1 MQIKEELFLSDNN
14 FTLDIIATLNKQLS
28 KAKLKN
34 DLKAIDNSLSVKVI
48 AKLATMLSKKQLR
61 DSLKQLN
68 NLYVQVGAKFKT
80 DKSTK
85 NKLLNEIEQLQKNL
99 TELQLRVNVEKG
111 ISQNAISSVI
121 TTAKMAQQYADKTS
135 ITLDV
140 EVRKE
145 KAINDIL
152 YIGQKYSKLF
162 SNISASQKYE
172 NLLNSA
178 YSISDKSQLQEV
190 RAQISAFTS
199 DLKAHGLAVQSVGD
213 KWRKLTERA
222 KDLFSAASI
231 VRMVFSQTKQAV
243 STTIDLD
250 KVYTD
255 LVKVN
260 DELNRNDYANYLS
273 KCNQK
278 AQELATTQKSL
289 IEGAAEFSK
298 SGYDLDTS
306 NKLTEKSTVL
316 SNVGEMSAADSA
328 KAIISGVQAYDEI
341 GGYTDTIDK
350 ATALIDR
357 YNELGN
363 TASITTAELAQGV
376 QSVGSVFADANTSV
390 DQFLSLLSAGNRQ
403 YQNADSLA
411 LALRTSALRIRGASV
426 ELEQAGEDIEGVMS
440 VLDNQKAIK
449 ALTGVDI
456 LEKDQKTIRSIYDIF
471 LDISKV
477 YKDMSDV
484 DQSALLDILAGKHR
498 ASAISATLNNM
509 TEAEE
514 ILQNSLHAAG
524 SAQREYDSY
533 LESTEAHIQ
542 QFQSKLVETYTTFM
556 NGDMISHAADLGTAV
571 LDLVNKTDLLKHSLI
586 AITAIKVGQGI
597 SAIGGVIAST
607 TQQLNILG
615 SALQKVKE
623 LPLDDVLRENA
634 LKQIGEETKNL
645 TEKNLKL
652 LLSQKQLGES
662 DRKIILGKHNLTK
675 EQAAEKLEKMGLT
688 NATNANTAANT
699 ANAASTNTLKGA
711 FTGLTA
717 SIKATWVA
725 MSALE
730 KASVIL
736 AAVSTVI
743 SVGKMIFSGFNQAV
757 EETRQK
763 AQELGNTFSSTEKD
777 IDSYKAKISE
787 LYATINDSDS
797 SIEDVTTARKNLM
810 EVQDELIEKFGDEK
824 ETIDLITQA
833 IYGQTKALDELTNK
847 QWQEVKNDFNN
858 GDFWNDAGNFF
869 NGYDDNIDRMLSEYG
884 NYNVTIDLS
893 KYGGKLFTE
902 GYDDFKQ
909 TAIDDFGA
917 EVSAVGSEYL
927 ELSGTAS
934 EVHQKLLDIQSLI
947 NDTSEF
953 KPKDNFN
960 TYLGELANSAKEV
973 STQYEQ
979 MYDQYILYEKVFNDN
994 DYTQSFKDINE
1005 KYKEYEEA
1013 FASGDSEKID
1023 KAIENYSVM
1032 VASAMNAALQNG
1044 DTEVAEYFENM
1055 YPTLQSIV
1063 EQWEF
1068 KTKVIPTF
1076 DTSGLKGKK
1085 ETDILAML
1093 ETDGIQEGEE
1103 IFNSIVASA
1112 KEYGLITDDNA
1123 KGIQK
1128 VLDLLVEWGILQGEI
1143 SDAAGDTN
1151 TEILS
1156 TTEILSQIQSLSKGL
1171 DQLDKIYADIY
1182 NKGDFDWSSIL
1193 NNDGFKEAFGELGQV
1208 YDDFIETISNSPND
1222 ISACQSAFNNLA
1234 TSYIY
1239 NSGVLDNLTEETKA
1253 STVAMLEQMGVAN
1266 ATGMVEARL
1275 AAQKEITAKCSKELS
1290 ELTLAEI
1297 AAIIKEGIVSEE
1309 TAGYLQSMA
1318 IEKIAVNGVTINSE
1332 ADVNNILAIAK
1343 AAGMGAI
1350 ELAKLKNALNEIN
1363 SSGSS
1368 KMPLGASDLLT
1379 GNSNKESNNPLEEK
1393 LKKKKEQEKNNPL
1406 LVDNSDN
1413 KNAEDKVSDIFKK
1426 LRDEMASLNEYDYFG
1441 NFTGGS
1447 TTQKAIDD
1455 AAKSAKDAAKS
1466 TKDAADTVKEA
1477 VAETFD
1483 FIENGIDLFEK
1494 NLSKLEDKAN
1504 NTGKSF
1510 KSRAQAYE
1518 EALKGVSF
1526 GMELLSDDYNKYM
1539 AKANSI
1545 GLDESIAQKIR
1556 GGDSNIWDYTDDNLK
1571 QQIKDYET
1579 WYKKAQGCLDKIEEL
1594 KQKQVELS
1602 QQSIELII
1610 TQYEKYSTKV
1620 ENANNR
1626 MEKWISL
1633 KEAWGFS
1640 GNTDNYNSMNKNIQ
1654 KQIGY
1659 VLQQD
1664 ELLKKLQKTVTKGS
1678 EAWYEYNERIDAN
1691 KSTLYELKQQMVENA
1706 KAAAELAKATADKK
1720 ADKYSQKNELH
1731 DAKID
1736 TAISAKKKN
1745 SFIDKKISNINNTQ
1759 SAYNDAVATD
1769 TTNLKK
1775 AKKTLNNFK
1784 STKENKSILSEIKKK
1799 IKAGKRITQSLLKKA
1814 SKLDD
1819 NGKLYKA
1826 CLEYNAYFDAKEAD
1840 KQIAELYKETSKQE
1854 KATLAQ
1860 EKFDNIASEY
1870 DYGISGNEQKKTSI
1884 NNKISLAETQGKRV
1898 STAYYDGLISAESG
1912 EQQKLIQKRNALQKS
1927 LNEAVINGYVKEG
1940 SEEWYAMVD
1949 AINEVTN
1956 SIDESTKSLV
1966 QFHNEQRQIK
1976 WDAFD
1981 DALETVGRIN
1991 SEADYYIDLM
2001 SNKDMVDKDS
2011 GKFTE
2016 YGTATLGLH
2025 QTNYE
2030 NYLAQANAYQNEYNS
2045 LMDKIAKGEE
2055 SIADENV
2062 IKRLR
2067 ELQDGHRNAKLSA
2080 ENELQAIQDLVKQG
2094 YESQLDILSKLID
2107 KYKKLK
2113 DSELDAYKYQ
2123 KEIAE
2128 KTKNIAA
2135 LQKQLSAYGNNDTEE
2150 ARAQIQKLKVELQ
2163 DAQNDLKDTEYEKF
2177 ISDTETMLDD
2187 LFNDYEAFIDDKIN
2201 STDTLLTDIKALL
2214 GGENGS
2220 IISILKALD
2229 PNLTQTLENTV
2240 NGNTNAQDYTNN
2252 EVANEQANVN
2262 QPVDNSGYDAAAAAA
2277 AAEAEAKRQAEE
2289 AAAAQREKERQENE
2303 QKRARLEQ
2311 SMQMI
2316 LADISKLEEELES
2329 IDKEEEEYKKAKKD
2343 KKNKGKFFAVRD
2355 WASLRKTINKK
2366 LNKRMA
2372 DLNKIDAELASIP
2385 QYEKGS
2391 SHISKKQ
2398 LAWTQ
2403 ENGKEMIYRA
2413 SDGAMLTPLNA
2424 GDKVFTNEMSQ
2435 RLWEMAQMNP
2445 HLFNVPNVASNSIQ
2459 TTLPAF
2465 ERNVSTGDVNI
2476 SFGDITL
2483 PDVTNSAEFVD
2494 SVENVMRGAV
2504 CKNGKTLKCL
2514 TEAVSSQQLGK
2525 GIGKARMYRN

>member
-1 MQIKEELFLSDNN
+1 MSNNVETKEFEITLSALLDQQKSKKQINSNIKALEQVVNSLKLVATFSKAAIKKELNAYIAQLSNQLSTLKLKAKIDNKNLKSEINQALNNMSFKDIDVLNIDENKIKLKAKKVIADTKSYAEKNPISLNIELKKEKLDNQLTTYLNKNTKIRESDMLLKEADKVRDKIAAINDKNSLRNATDSFQLFKSEVQSTGYQTKSTTDKVKSMISSITKIGSMFGVASLAVDSFTKSLKTLKSNDTILTEVNKTSEMTKKQLQELGDESFKVASKYGQLSSSYLLGVQDMARAGYENANN
-14 FTLDIIATLNKQLS
+14 MAELSTKVQGAGDMTAELANQYIIATDKAYKMNGSVETLTTTLDGANNITNNNALTMSDLAEGMSIVGSQAASSSMKVNETTAALSTMIAVTQQSGSKMANAFKGILMNLQQVTGEVEDGGDAIDSESLTKYEKACNELGVSLSTVKDGIVSLKEPMQILKELSEEYTKLDESDARRANLLSAVGGKYRANALNAILENYDLYEKMLQDYADGLGSMDIEAAKTADSWEGRLNSLENSFTSLVNSITNKDAIKNGISFFDRLIQGAEALTNTIVGIPVLITAINTSMVALNKDYGITQVVNKDSGKLDIQGKLFNIDFTAI
-28 KAKLKN
+28 KAQKKHFKEASEVISVWNDKLNAGKIDLESFN
-34 DLKAIDNSLSVKVI
+34 SDVVNNNAQLKAYLATCSKEAPASLSGYKAYLNSVGVSTD
-48 AKLATMLSKKQLR
+48 ALR
-61 DSLKQLN
+61 LK
-68 NLYVQVGAKFKT
+68 T
-80 DKSTK
+80 
-85 NKLLNEIEQLQKNL
+85 I
-99 TELQLRVNVEKG
+99 
-111 ISQNAISSVI
+111 
-121 TTAKMAQQYADKTS
+121 
-135 ITLDV
+135 
-140 EVRKE
+140 
-145 KAINDIL
+145 
-152 YIGQKYSKLF
+152 
-162 SNISASQKYE
+162 
-172 NLLNSA
+172 LLNSA
-178 YSISDKSQLQEV
+178 L
-190 RAQISAFTS
+190 T
-199 DLKAHGLAVQSVGD
+199 LGLTLAVQ
-213 KWRKLTERA
+213 
-222 KDLFSAASI
+222 
-231 VRMVFSQTKQAV
+231 AV
-243 STTIDLD
+243 
-250 KVYTD
+250 V
-255 LVKVN
+255 
-260 DELNRNDYANYLS
+260 
-273 KCNQK
+273 
-278 AQELATTQKSL
+278 
-289 IEGAAEFSK
+289 
-298 SGYDLDTS
+298 
-306 NKLTEKSTVL
+306 
-316 SNVGEMSAADSA
+316 
-328 KAIISGVQAYDEI
+328 
-341 GGYTDTIDK
+341 
-350 ATALIDR
+350 TA
-357 YNELGN
+357 
-363 TASITTAELAQGV
+363 
-376 QSVGSVFADANTSV
+376 
-390 DQFLSLLSAGNRQ
+390 
-403 YQNADSLA
+403 
-411 LALRTSALRIRGASV
+411 
-426 ELEQAGEDIEGVMS
+426 
-440 VLDNQKAIK
+440 
-449 ALTGVDI
+449 
-456 LEKDQKTIRSIYDIF
+456 
-471 LDISKV
+471 ISK
-477 YKDMSDV
+477 
-484 DQSALLDILAGKHR
+484 
-498 ASAISATLNNM
+498 
-509 TEAEE
+509 
-514 ILQNSLHAAG
+514 
-524 SAQREYDSY
+524 
-533 LESTEAHIQ
+533 
-542 QFQSKLVETYTTFM
+542 
-556 NGDMISHAADLGTAV
+556 
-571 LDLVNKTDLLKHSLI
+571 
-586 AITAIKVGQGI
+586 
-597 SAIGGVIAST
+597 
-607 TQQLNILG
+607 
-615 SALQKVKE
+615 
-623 LPLDDVLRENA
+623 
-634 LKQIGEETKNL
+634 
-645 TEKNLKL
+645 
-652 LLSQKQLGES
+652 LSQVS
-662 DRKIILGKHNLTK
+662 DN
-675 EQAAEKLEKMGLT
+675 
-688 NATNANTAANT
+688 
-699 ANAASTNTLKGA
+699 
-711 FTGLTA
+711 
-717 SIKATWVA
+717 VA
-725 MSALE
+725 
-730 KASVIL
+730 
-736 AAVSTVI
+736 
-743 SVGKMIFSGFNQAV
+743 
-757 EETRQK
+757 QK

-777 IDSYKAKISE
+777 IDSYKEKISE

-909 TAIDDFGA
+909 TLIDNFGA
-917 EVSAVGSEYL
+917 GISMAGNEYL

-979 MYDQYILYEKVFNDN
+979 MYNQYILYEKVFNDN

-1023 KAIENYSVM
+1023 KAIENYSVV
-1032 VASAMNAALQNG
+1032 VASAMNSALQNG
-1044 DTEVAEYFENM
+1044 DTEVVEYFENM
-1055 YPTLQSIV
+1055 YPVLQSIV

-1076 DTSGLKGKK
+1076 DTSGLEGKT
-1085 ETDILAML
+1085 EADVLGML
-1093 ETDGIQEGEE
+1093 ETDGIQDGEE

-1123 KGIQK
+1123 QGIQK

-1143 SDAAGDTN
+1143 SDAAEDITPG
-1151 TEILS
+1151 ISS
-1156 TTEILSQIQSLSKGL
+1156 TTDILSQVELLSKGL
-1171 DQLDKIYADIY
+1171 DQLDKIYADVY
-1182 NKGDFDWSSIL
+1182 DKGDFDWSSIL
-1193 NNDGFKEAFGELGQV
+1193 NSDEFKQTFSELGQV

-1720 ADKYSQKNELH
+1720 ADKYSQKNELY

-1840 KQIAELYKETSKQE
+1840 KQTAELYKETSKQE

-1912 EQQKLIQKRNALQKS
+1912 EQQKLIQKRDALQKS

-2403 ENGKEMIYRA
+2403 ENGNEMIYRA
-2413 SDGAMLTPLNA
+2413 SDGAMLTPLNV

-2435 RLWEMAQMNP
+2435 RLWEMAQTSSIP
-2445 HLFNVPNVASNSIQ
+2445 FNIDTKNIP
-2459 TTLPAF
+2459 TTLPIL
-2465 ERNVSTGDVNI
+2465 ERNIGAVGDVNI
-2476 SFGDITL
+2476 SFGDLTL
-2483 PDVTNSAEFVD
+2483 PNVTNSAEFVD
-2494 SVENVMRGAV
+2494 SVESVMRNAV
-2504 CKNGKTLKCL
+2504 CKNGKTLQCM
-2514 TEAVSSQQLGK
+2514 TEGISAKIMGKSLGN
-2525 GIGKARMYRN
+2525 ARLYRN

>member
-14 FTLDIIATLNKQLS
+14 FILDILATLNKQLS
-28 KAKLKN
+28 KAQLKN

-111 ISQNAISSVI
+111 ASQNAIRSVI

-190 RAQISAFTS
+190 RAQISAFNS
-199 DLKAHGLAVQSVGD
+199 ELKASGLAAESTGD
-213 KWRKLTERA
+213 KYRKLIERA
-222 KDLFSAASI
+222 KDLFSAATL
-231 VRMVFSQTKQAV
+231 VRVVFTQVKQAI
-243 STTIDLD
+243 STTIKLD

-260 DELNRNDYANYLS
+260 DELTRNDYAEYLS
-273 KCNQK
+273 KINKQAK
-278 AQELATTQKSL
+278 ELATTQQAL
-289 IEGAAEFSK
+289 IEGAEEFSK
-298 SGYDLDTS
+298 SGYDLSTS
-306 NKLTEKSTVL
+306 DALTEKSTIL
-316 SNVGEMSAADSA
+316 SNVGEMSASDSA
-328 KAIISGVQAYDEI
+328 KAIISGVQAYDTI
-341 GGYTDTIDK
+341 DGYTDVTNK
-350 ATALIDR
+350 AQALIDK

-363 TASITTAELAQGV
+363 TASITTAELAKGV

-403 YQNADSLA
+403 YQDADSLS
-411 LALRTSALRIRGASV
+411 LALRTSALRIRGASIKLQ
-426 ELEQAGEDIEGVMS
+426 EAGEDIEGVMS

-524 SAQREYDSY
+524 SAQREYDTY

-586 AITAIKVGQGI
+586 AITAVKVGQGV

-652 LLSQKQLGES
+652 LLSQKQLEES

-736 AAVSTVI
+736 ATVSTII

-787 LYATINDSDS
+787 LYTTINDSDS

-810 EVQDELIEKFGDEK
+810 EVQDQLIEKFGDEK

-858 GDFWNDAGNFF
+858 SDFWNDAGNFF

-909 TAIDDFGA
+909 TLINNFGA
-917 EVSAVGSEYL
+917 GISMAGNEYL
-927 ELSGTAS
+927 ELFGTAS

-947 NDTSEF
+947 NDSSEF
-953 KPKDNFN
+953 KPKDSFN
-960 TYLGELANSAKEV
+960 TYLGKLANSAKEV

-979 MYDQYILYEKVFNDN
+979 MYDQYILYEKVFEDN

-1013 FASGDSEKID
+1013 FASGDSEKIN
-1023 KAIENYSVM
+1023 KAIENYSVV
-1032 VASAMNAALQNG
+1032 VASAMNSALQNG
-1044 DTEVAEYFENM
+1044 DTEVVEYFENM
-1055 YPTLQSIV
+1055 YPVLQSIV
-1063 EQWEF
+1063 KQWEF

-1076 DTSGLKGKK
+1076 DISGLEGKT
-1085 ETDILAML
+1085 ETNVLEML
-1093 ETDGIQEGEE
+1093 ETDGIQDGEE

-1123 KGIQK
+1123 QEIQK

-1143 SDAAGDTN
+1143 SNDAEN
-1151 TEILS
+1151 TTPDILS
-1156 TTEILSQIQSLSKGL
+1156 TTDILAQVENLSTGL

-1182 NKGDFDWSSIL
+1182 DKGDFDWSSIL
-1193 NNDGFKEAFGELGQV
+1193 NNEEFEQTFGELGDA
-1208 YDDFIETISNSPND
+1208 YEDFINTISNSPTD
-1222 ISACQSAFNNLA
+1222 VSACQSAFNNLA

-1239 NSGVLDNLTEETKA
+1239 NSDAMKNLTEETKA
-1253 STVAMLEQMGVAN
+1253 STVAMLQQWGVTN
-1266 ATGMVEARL
+1266 ALEMADARL
-1275 AAQKEITAKCSKELS
+1275 AAKKEVSAKYSKELT

-1297 AAIIKEGIVSEE
+1297 AAIIEEGVVSEE
-1309 TAGYLQSMA
+1309 TAGYLESMA
-1318 IEKIAVNGVTINSE
+1318 IEEMAVNGVKIDTES
-1332 ADVNNILAIAK
+1332 DVNNILAIAK
-1343 AAGMGAI
+1343 AAGMSAI
-1350 ELAKLKNALNEIN
+1350 QLAELRKALNEIN
-1363 SSGSS
+1363 SSSPG
-1368 KMPLGASDLLT
+1368 KMPLGSSDLLT
-1379 GNSNKESNNPLEEK
+1379 GTSNKKSDSPLEET
-1393 LKKKKEQEKNNPL
+1393 LKKKKKQEQNNLL
-1406 LVDNSDN
+1406 LVDNNDD
-1413 KNAEDKVSDIFKK
+1413 KNAEDKVSDMFKK
-1426 LRDEMASLNEYDYFG
+1426 LRDEMATLNEYDYFG
-1441 NFTGGS
+1441 NFGGGS
-1447 TTQKAIDD
+1447 ETRKAIDD
-1455 AAKSAKDAAKS
+1455 AAKA
-1466 TKDAADTVKEA
+1466 TKDAAETVKEA

-1483 FIENGIDLFEK
+1483 FIENGIELFEK

-1539 AKANSI
+1539 EKANSV

-1556 GGDSNIWDYTDDNLK
+1556 GGDSNIWDYADDNLK

-1579 WYKKAQGCLDKIEEL
+1579 WYDKAQNCLDKIEEL
-1594 KQKQVELS
+1594 KEKQVELS

-1620 ENANNR
+1620 ENANSR

-1659 VLQQD
+1659 VIQQD

-1691 KSTLYELKQQMVENA
+1691 KETLYQLKEQMVENA

-1720 ADKYSQKNELH
+1720 VDKYSQKDELY

-1736 TAISAKKKN
+1736 NAVSAKSKN
-1745 SFIDKKISNINNTQ
+1745 NLINKKISNIDNTQ
-1759 SAYNDAVATD
+1759 KAYDDAVTTD

-1775 AKKTLNNFK
+1775 AKKTLNKFK
-1784 STKENKSILSEIKKK
+1784 ATKENKSILNEIKKK
-1799 IKAGKRITQSLLKKA
+1799 IKAGKRIPQSLLKKA
-1814 SKLDD
+1814 SNLND

-1826 CLEYNAYFDAKEAD
+1826 CVDYNAYFDAKETD
-1840 KQIAELYKETSKQE
+1840 KQIADLYKETSKQE
-1854 KATLAQ
+1854 KATFAQ

-1884 NNKISLAETQGKRV
+1884 NNKISLAETQGRRV
-1898 STAYYDGLISAESG
+1898 GTAYYDGLISAEG
-1912 EQQKLIQKRNALQKS
+1912 AEQQKLIQKRDALQKS
-1927 LNEAVINGYVKEG
+1927 LNEAVINGYIEKG
-1940 SEEWYAMVD
+1940 SEEWYSMVD

-1956 SIDESTKSLV
+1956 GIDESTKSLIE
-1966 QFHNEQRQIK
+1966 FHNEQRQIK

-2030 NYLAQANAYQNEYNS
+2030 NYLAQADAYQNEYNS
-2045 LMDKIAKGEE
+2045 LMDKIARGEE

-2062 IKRLR
+2062 INRLR
-2067 ELQDGHRNAKLSA
+2067 ELQDAHREAKLSA
-2080 ENELQAIQDLVKQG
+2080 EDELQSIQDLVKQG
-2094 YESQLDILSKLID
+2094 YEAQLDILSELID

-2113 DSELDAYKYQ
+2113 DSELEAYKYQ

-2128 KTKNIAA
+2128 KTKTIAA
-2135 LQKQLSAYGNNDTEE
+2135 LQKQLSIYGTNDTEE

-2163 DAQNDLKDTEYEKF
+2163 NAQDDLKDTEYEKF
-2177 ISDTETMLDD
+2177 ISDTESMLDD
-2187 LFNDYEAFIDDKIN
+2187 LFNDYEAFIDEKIN
-2201 STDTLLTDIKALL
+2201 NTDTLLTDIKELL
-2214 GGENGS
+2214 GDDGS
-2220 IISILKALD
+2220 IVATLKALD
-2229 PNLTQTLENTV
+2229 PNLTHTLESTV

-2252 EVANEQANVN
+2252 QVANEQANAE

-2277 AAEAEAKRQAEE
+2277 AAEAAAAEAQRQAEE
-2289 AAAAQREKERQENE
+2289 RQQNERKRNMLLRSIELVQDRITESEQELS
-2303 QKRARLEQ
+2303 A
-2311 SMQMI
+2311 
-2316 LADISKLEEELES
+2316 
-2329 IDKEEEEYKKAKKD
+2329 IDKEEEYKQAKKD
-2343 KKNKGKFFAVRD
+2343 KKNKGKVAIKRD
-2355 WASLRKTINKK
+2355 WASLRKT
-2366 LNKRMA
+2366 LNERLTGYRQQL
-2372 DLNKIDAELASIP
+2372 DDYNSQLAAIP

-2391 SHISKKQ
+2391 SHIPKKQ

-2403 ENGKEMIYRA
+2403 ENGNEIIYRA
-2413 SDGAMLTPLNA
+2413 SDGAMLTPLGA
-2424 GDKVFTNEMSQ
+2424 GDKVFTNEMSE
-2435 RLWEMAQMNP
+2435 RLWEMAQSN
-2445 HLFNVPNVASNSIQ
+2445 HLPNIDTNN
-2459 TTLPAF
+2459 TLMSLPVI
-2465 ERNVSTGDVNI
+2465 ERDISTVGDVNI
-2476 SFGDITL
+2476 SFGDLTL
-2483 PDVTNSAEFVD
+2483 PNVTNSVEFAD
-2494 SVENVMRGAV
+2494 SVENVIRNAV
-2504 CKNGKTLKCL
+2504 CKNGKTLQCM
-2514 TEAVSSQQLGK
+2514 TE
-2525 GIGKARMYRN
+2525 GISAKIMRKSIGNARLYK

>member
-1 MQIKEELFLSDNN
+1 MIFKQETIKSWFTGINSSINN
-14 FTLDIIATLNKQLS
+14 EVVKPFQNAEQVIWKYNQ
-28 KAKLKN
+28 
-34 DLKAIDNSLSVKVI
+34 AIEHNSLTQNGWNRI
-48 AKLATMLSKKQLR
+48 LAQSD
-61 DSLKQLN
+61 DSLKMYLTSIKGTTASMTGYTTSLQGNITGFKKVSSAITQYNSIASTGTANQITFANAVSATNAKLGTYLTGLN
-68 NLYVQVGAKFKT
+68 GAKASLGGYVLSLIGATAKT
-80 DKSTK
+80 IALQFATIA
-85 NKLLNEIEQLQKNL
+85 LNSAITMGASLIIS
-99 TELQLRVNVEKG
+99 G
-111 ISQNAISSVI
+111 IVSAISSWI
-121 TTAKMAQQYADKTS
+121 HKT
-135 ITLDV
+135 
-140 EVRKE
+140 E
-145 KAINDIL
+145 NM
-152 YIGQKYSKLF
+152 
-162 SNISASQKYE
+162 ISASE
-172 NLLNSA
+172 VALNT
-178 YSISDKSQLQEV
+178 IKSL
-190 RAQISAFTS
+190 
-199 DLKAHGLAVQSVGD
+199 
-213 KWRKLTERA
+213 
-222 KDLFSAASI
+222 
-231 VRMVFSQTKQAV
+231 
-243 STTIDLD
+243 
-250 KVYTD
+250 
-255 LVKVN
+255 N
-260 DELNRNDYANYLS
+260 DELKN
-273 KCNQK
+273 NQK
-278 AQELATTQKSL
+278 TISET
-289 IEGAAEFSK
+289 
-298 SGYDLDTS
+298 
-306 NKLTEKSTVL
+306 
-316 SNVGEMSAADSA
+316 A
-328 KAIISGVQAYDEI
+328 K
-341 GGYTDTIDK
+341 
-350 ATALIDR
+350 R
-357 YNELGN
+357 F
-363 TASITTAELAQGV
+363 AELSQGV
-376 QSVGSVFADANTSV
+376 DQLTGKNISLTS
-390 DQFLSLLSAGNRQ
+390 DDYEEFLSLSNQLAEMFPTLTRNYNDNGDAIIQLSGDVDTIVGSLHNLIEAQKELTNRQ
-403 YQNADSLA
+403 IAEELPTIFDGLSSKSNAYEKQLLDLESKKDALVKSLGDVQSDDFTNNFMSGFSNKWIEIA
-411 LALRTSALRIRGASV
+411 GDNLEIISQIRDDYIKILTDANIDFEELTPDYEVKNGV
-426 ELEQAGEDIEGVMS
+426 EIPVGFTIKINSSDEDIEKTKLTIDGKIEELAKQYETDIQKLNEEIKVTNDKNKANWNNLSNSIFAWLSTDDSFKVMDDAMQATVQNIVNS
-440 VLDNQKAIK
+440 LDWSSLDFSSWEDAEQYIQDN
-449 ALTGVDI
+449 I
-456 LEKDQKTIRSIYDIF
+456 LSLFNTTKGKQ
-471 LDISKV
+471 
-477 YKDMSDV
+477 
-484 DQSALLDILAGKHR
+484 ILA
-498 ASAISATLNNM
+498 
-509 TEAEE
+509 
-514 ILQNSLHAAG
+514 
-524 SAQREYDSY
+524 D
-533 LESTEAHIQ
+533 IQ
-542 QFQSKLVETYTTFM
+542 VM
-556 NGDMISHAADLGTAV
+556 LGV
-571 LDLVNKTDLLKHSLI
+571 KT
-586 AITAIKVGQGI
+586 Q
-597 SAIGGVIAST
+597 
-607 TQQLNILG
+607 
-615 SALQKVKE
+615 
-623 LPLDDVLRENA
+623 
-634 LKQIGEETKNL
+634 
-645 TEKNLKL
+645 
-652 LLSQKQLGES
+652 
-662 DRKIILGKHNLTK
+662 
-675 EQAAEKLEKMGLT
+675 
-688 NATNANTAANT
+688 
-699 ANAASTNTLKGA
+699 
-711 FTGLTA
+711 
-717 SIKATWVA
+717 
-725 MSALE
+725 
-730 KASVIL
+730 
-736 AAVSTVI
+736 
-743 SVGKMIFSGFNQAV
+743 
-757 EETRQK
+757 
-763 AQELGNTFSSTEKD
+763 
-777 IDSYKAKISE
+777 
-787 LYATINDSDS
+787 
-797 SIEDVTTARKNLM
+797 
-810 EVQDELIEKFGDEK
+810 
-824 ETIDLITQA
+824 
-833 IYGQTKALDELTNK
+833 
-847 QWQEVKNDFNN
+847 FNN
-858 GDFWNDAGNFF
+858 GDISVNEYQDEIQELLENIEGLPEETKKSIMWLFGINF
-869 NGYDDNIDRMLSEYG
+869 NEDGTTTSDTDTLVN
-884 NYNVTIDLS
+884 NV
-893 KYGGKLFTE
+893 KEKLQ
-902 GYDDFKQ
+902 DDF
-909 TAIDDFGA
+909 DDK
-917 EVSAVGSEYL
+917 V
-927 ELSGTAS
+927 
-934 EVHQKLLDIQSLI
+934 
-947 NDTSEF
+947 
-953 KPKDNFN
+953 
-960 TYLGELANSAKEV
+960 GELTLEELQIAAEQVEVPEGTLLSWDELKAKIKEV
-973 STQYEQ
+973 QSSTS
-979 MYDQYILYEKVFNDN
+979 N
-994 DYTQSFKDINE
+994 
-1005 KYKEYEEA
+1005 
-1013 FASGDSEKID
+1013 
-1023 KAIENYSVM
+1023 
-1032 VASAMNAALQNG
+1032 
-1044 DTEVAEYFENM
+1044 FEN
-1055 YPTLQSIV
+1055 PISST
-1063 EQWEF
+1063 
-1068 KTKVIPTF
+1068 
-1076 DTSGLKGKK
+1076 
-1085 ETDILAML
+1085 TDILS
-1093 ETDGIQEGEE
+1093 Q
-1103 IFNSIVASA
+1103 
-1112 KEYGLITDDNA
+1112 
-1123 KGIQK
+1123 
-1128 VLDLLVEWGILQGEI
+1128 VEL
-1143 SDAAGDTN
+1143 
-1151 TEILS
+1151 
-1156 TTEILSQIQSLSKGL
+1156 LSKGL
-1171 DQLDKIYADIY
+1171 NQLDKIYADVY
-1182 NKGDFDWSSIL
+1182 DKGDFNWSSIL
-1193 NNDGFKEAFGELGQV
+1193 NSDEFKQTFGELGQV

-1234 TSYIY
+1234 SSYIY

-1266 ATGMVEARL
+1266 AEEVVTKALAIQTDYLAVSKEFAASKGKELAEATWEEVSAFMDEAQYSDEARV
-1275 AAQKEITAKCSKELS
+1275 E
-1290 ELTLAEI
+1290 LAE
-1297 AAIIKEGIVSEE
+1297 
-1309 TAGYLQSMA
+1309 
-1318 IEKIAVNGVTINSE
+1318 
-1332 ADVNNILAIAK
+1332 LA
-1343 AAGMGAI
+1343 
-1350 ELAKLKNALNEIN
+1350 LAKMTCNGTALDFSGDIQNLIGYIEILGGATNALKLLNAAKSGDYSSLYDSNGKLKTGYTSMGGGKENHDALVKLAEKEVQNALN
-1363 SSGSS
+1363 S
-1368 KMPLGASDLLT
+1368 AS
-1379 GNSNKESNNPLEEK
+1379 NYS
-1393 LKKKKEQEKNNPL
+1393 
-1406 LVDNSDN
+1406 
-1413 KNAEDKVSDIFKK
+1413 VSP
-1426 LRDEMASLNEYDYFG
+1426 

-1447 TTQKAIDD
+1447 TTQKAIND
-1455 AAKSAKDAAKS
+1455 AAKSAKDAAKA

-1720 ADKYSQKNELH
+1720 ADKYSQKNELY

-1736 TAISAKKKN
+1736 NAISVKKKN

-1912 EQQKLIQKRNALQKS
+1912 EQQKLIQKRDALQKS

-2201 STDTLLTDIKALL
+2201 STDTLLTDIKTLL

-2262 QPVDNSGYDAAAAAA
+2262 QPVDNSGYDAEE
-2277 AAEAEAKRQAEE
+2277 EARKQKQAEE
-2289 AAAAQREKERQENE
+2289 EKKIREQNER
-2303 QKRARLEQ
+2303 KRSMILSSIDIVKKQIAELEQ
-2311 SMQMI
+2311 E
-2316 LADISKLEEELES
+2316 LAN
-2329 IDKEEEEYKKAKKD
+2329 IDKEEEDYKKAVKN
-2343 KKNKGKFFAVRD
+2343 KKNKNKFIAKRD
-2355 WASLRKTINKK
+2355 WASLRKTINKR
-2366 LNKRMA
+2366 LNESNKQLE
-2372 DLNKIDAELASIP
+2372 DLNSQLASIP

-2403 ENGKEMIYRA
+2403 ENGNEMIYRA
-2413 SDGAMLTPLNA
+2413 SDGAMLTPLNV

-2435 RLWEMAQMNP
+2435 RLWEMAQTSSIP
-2445 HLFNVPNVASNSIQ
+2445 FNIDTKNIP
-2459 TTLPAF
+2459 TTLPIL
-2465 ERNVSTGDVNI
+2465 ERNIGDSGDVNI
-2476 SFGDITL
+2476 DFGGITMYGVNDPETFGKQL
-2483 PDVTNSAEFVD
+2483 RE
-2494 SVENVMRGAV
+2494 EI
-2504 CKNGKTLKCL
+2504 CKNGRSTQCL
-2514 TEAVSSQQLGK
+2514 VEAVSAKQLGK
-2525 GIGKARMYRN
+2525 TGIGNARMYK

>member
-1 MQIKEELFLSDNN
+1 MIFKTYETDLDGISNKLGFNKRSFAEWGKQVSESFNNAGRGLSGFKEAFKTALVVPVKLEEIKLIEELDFSSVFPVENAKRFFEAFN
-14 FTLDIIATLNKQLS
+14 ENGSQSIATLTKWCDKLGVTDKTMRAYLVDCMQKQVPASFQGYNDYVQSAIANNKQLTLSAKAGKVALQALATAGNMIAMWAIS
-28 KAKLKN
+28 KVISKTVES
-34 DLKAIDNSLSVKVI
+34 IDNYIHRIDNLKEAAEQVKSDINELNKSVFNNSNWISENVSNYEK
-48 AKLATMLSKKQLR
+48 LSKGVDALGKSISLTDDEFQEYNSLTNEIAEMFPQLVIGYTETGDAILSCKNNVDLLTKAYEEQKQAAQDAVLAQSNTLFKGFKAETT
-61 DSLKQLN
+61 DSDILN
-68 NLYVQVGAKFKT
+68 NGLSKVDEYDALQ
-80 DKSTK
+80 
-85 NKLLNEIEQLQKNL
+85 KLLVSKNVSDVNNDELLSILNNAGLISNKWISKGKDELQKL
-99 TELQLRVNVEKG
+99 VN
-111 ISQNAISSVI
+111 
-121 TTAKMAQQYADKTS
+121 
-135 ITLDV
+135 
-140 EVRKE
+140 
-145 KAINDIL
+145 
-152 YIGQKYSKLF
+152 
-162 SNISASQKYE
+162 E
-172 NLLNSA
+172 NLSTLSA
-178 YSISDKSQLQEV
+178 YSRTLKTSMESATSNITPIIDAYLDTNVDFNKYDKEV
-190 RAQISAFTS
+190 QNYVKQISRNMGYRFYSSFENES
-199 DLKAHGLAVQSVGD
+199 DLVNWIDNVLVPAFQS
-213 KWRKLTERA
+213 
-222 KDLFSAASI
+222 KD
-231 VRMVFSQTKQAV
+231 SQ
-243 STTIDLD
+243 DL
-250 KVYTD
+250 
-255 LVKVN
+255 
-260 DELNRNDYANYLS
+260 
-273 KCNQK
+273 
-278 AQELATTQKSL
+278 
-289 IEGAAEFSK
+289 
-298 SGYDLDTS
+298 
-306 NKLTEKSTVL
+306 L
-316 SNVGEMSAADSA
+316 SNLF
-328 KAIISGVQAYDEI
+328 
-341 GGYTDTIDK
+341 TIDK
-350 ATALIDR
+350 DSMPISQYIDNINEIIGKIAGKVDGDATQIKLHLGFDFVDTDQELIDAVKDKII
-357 YNELGN
+357 GSTDGV
-363 TASITTAELAQGV
+363 TAGV
-376 QSVGSVFADANTSV
+376 T
-390 DQFLSLLSAGNRQ
+390 
-403 YQNADSLA
+403 
-411 LALRTSALRIRGASV
+411 
-426 ELEQAGEDIEGVMS
+426 
-440 VLDNQKAIK
+440 
-449 ALTGVDI
+449 
-456 LEKDQKTIRSIYDIF
+456 
-471 LDISKV
+471 
-477 YKDMSDV
+477 
-484 DQSALLDILAGKHR
+484 
-498 ASAISATLNNM
+498 SAISEAMQRANNQV
-509 TEAEE
+509 AVDWV
-514 ILQNSLHAAG
+514 
-524 SAQREYDSY
+524 DS
-533 LESTEAHIQ
+533 
-542 QFQSKLVETYTTFM
+542 
-556 NGDMISHAADLGTAV
+556 
-571 LDLVNKTDLLKHSLI
+571 
-586 AITAIKVGQGI
+586 
-597 SAIGGVIAST
+597 
-607 TQQLNILG
+607 
-615 SALQKVKE
+615 
-623 LPLDDVLRENA
+623 
-634 LKQIGEETKNL
+634 L
-645 TEKNLKL
+645 TEEELK
-652 LLSQKQLGES
+652 
-662 DRKIILGKHNLTK
+662 
-675 EQAAEKLEKMGLT
+675 
-688 NATNANTAANT
+688 
-699 ANAASTNTLKGA
+699 
-711 FTGLTA
+711 
-717 SIKATWVA
+717 
-725 MSALE
+725 
-730 KASVIL
+730 
-736 AAVSTVI
+736 
-743 SVGKMIFSGFNQAV
+743 
-757 EETRQK
+757 
-763 AQELGNTFSSTEKD
+763 
-777 IDSYKAKISE
+777 
-787 LYATINDSDS
+787 
-797 SIEDVTTARKNLM
+797 
-810 EVQDELIEKFGDEK
+810 
-824 ETIDLITQA
+824 
-833 IYGQTKALDELTNK
+833 
-847 QWQEVKNDFNN
+847 
-858 GDFWNDAGNFF
+858 
-869 NGYDDNIDRMLSEYG
+869 
-884 NYNVTIDLS
+884 
-893 KYGGKLFTE
+893 
-902 GYDDFKQ
+902 
-909 TAIDDFGA
+909 
-917 EVSAVGSEYL
+917 
-927 ELSGTAS
+927 
-934 EVHQKLLDIQSLI
+934 
-947 NDTSEF
+947 
-953 KPKDNFN
+953 
-960 TYLGELANSAKEV
+960 LANSDEFEQALEDQKEKLDGAAL
-973 STQYEQ
+973 SA
-979 MYDQYILYEKVFNDN
+979 N
-994 DYTQSFKDINE
+994 DYEI
-1005 KYKEYEEA
+1005 
-1013 FASGDSEKID
+1013 
-1023 KAIENYSVM
+1023 
-1032 VASAMNAALQNG
+1032 ALQIVKDAQG
-1044 DTEVAEYFENM
+1044 QIDSDT
-1055 YPTLQSIV
+1055 PGISST
-1063 EQWEF
+1063 
-1068 KTKVIPTF
+1068 
-1076 DTSGLKGKK
+1076 
-1085 ETDILAML
+1085 TDILS
-1093 ETDGIQEGEE
+1093 Q
-1103 IFNSIVASA
+1103 
-1112 KEYGLITDDNA
+1112 
-1123 KGIQK
+1123 
-1128 VLDLLVEWGILQGEI
+1128 VEL
-1143 SDAAGDTN
+1143 
-1151 TEILS
+1151 
-1156 TTEILSQIQSLSKGL
+1156 LSKGL
-1171 DQLDKIYADIY
+1171 DQLDKIYADVY
-1182 NKGDFDWSSIL
+1182 DKGNFDWSSIL
-1193 NNDGFKEAFGELGQV
+1193 NNDEFKQTFGELGQV
-1208 YDDFIETISNSPND
+1208 YEDFIETISNSPND

-1266 ATGMVEARL
+1266 AEEVVTKALAIQTDYLAVSKEFAASKGKELAEATWEEVSAFMDEAQYSDEAR
-1275 AAQKEITAKCSKELS
+1275 
-1290 ELTLAEI
+1290 
-1297 AAIIKEGIVSEE
+1297 
-1309 TAGYLQSMA
+1309 
-1318 IEKIAVNGVTINSE
+1318 
-1332 ADVNNILAIAK
+1332 
-1343 AAGMGAI
+1343 I
-1350 ELAKLKNALNEIN
+1350 ELAELALAKITCNGTSLDFSGDIQNLIGYIEILGGATNALKLLNAAKSGDYSSLYDSNGKLKTGYTGMGGGKENHDALVKLAEKEVQNALN
-1363 SSGSS
+1363 S
-1368 KMPLGASDLLT
+1368 AS
-1379 GNSNKESNNPLEEK
+1379 NYS
-1393 LKKKKEQEKNNPL
+1393 
-1406 LVDNSDN
+1406 
-1413 KNAEDKVSDIFKK
+1413 VSP
-1426 LRDEMASLNEYDYFG
+1426 

-1678 EAWYEYNERIDAN
+1678 EAWYEYNERIEAN

-1720 ADKYSQKNELH
+1720 ADKYSQKNELY

-2403 ENGKEMIYRA
+2403 ENGNEMIYRA
-2413 SDGAMLTPLNA
+2413 SDGAMLTPLNV

-2435 RLWEMAQMNP
+2435 RLWEMAQTSSIP
-2445 HLFNVPNVASNSIQ
+2445 FNIDTKNIP
-2459 TTLPAF
+2459 TTLPIL
-2465 ERNVSTGDVNI
+2465 ERNIGASGDVNI
-2476 SFGDITL
+2476 DFGGITMYGVNDPETFGKQL
-2483 PDVTNSAEFVD
+2483 RE
-2494 SVENVMRGAV
+2494 EI
-2504 CKNGKTLKCL
+2504 CKNGRSTQCL
-2514 TEAVSSQQLGK
+2514 VEAVSAKQLGK
-2525 GIGKARMYRN
+2525 TGLGNARMYK

>member
-1 MQIKEELFLSDNN
+1 MIFRTINADAKKLAEQFGL
-14 FTLDIIATLNKQLS
+14 LNKSFRDIKKDFANGLGFKNSLFQTSISKTDYQVLQKFNSAIKVTNDGLTKSQRITKAWNENMTGCSIAAKRMGNDLVTGKKNIQDIS
-28 KAKLKN
+28 KA
-34 DLKAIDNSLSVKVI
+34 
-48 AKLATMLSKKQLR
+48 M
-61 DSLKQLN
+61 
-68 NLYVQVGAKFKT
+68 
-80 DKSTK
+80 
-85 NKLLNEIEQLQKNL
+85 
-99 TELQLRVNVEKG
+99 
-111 ISQNAISSVI
+111 
-121 TTAKMAQQYADKTS
+121 
-135 ITLDV
+135 
-140 EVRKE
+140 
-145 KAINDIL
+145 
-152 YIGQKYSKLF
+152 
-162 SNISASQKYE
+162 
-172 NLLNSA
+172 
-178 YSISDKSQLQEV
+178 
-190 RAQISAFTS
+190 
-199 DLKAHGLAVQSVGD
+199 
-213 KWRKLTERA
+213 
-222 KDLFSAASI
+222 
-231 VRMVFSQTKQAV
+231 
-243 STTIDLD
+243 
-250 KVYTD
+250 
-255 LVKVN
+255 
-260 DELNRNDYANYLS
+260 
-273 KCNQK
+273 
-278 AQELATTQKSL
+278 
-289 IEGAAEFSK
+289 
-298 SGYDLDTS
+298 
-306 NKLTEKSTVL
+306 
-316 SNVGEMSAADSA
+316 
-328 KAIISGVQAYDEI
+328 
-341 GGYTDTIDK
+341 
-350 ATALIDR
+350 
-357 YNELGN
+357 N
-363 TASITTAELAQGV
+363 TAS
-376 QSVGSVFADANTSV
+376 GST
-390 DQFLSLLSAGNRQ
+390 
-403 YQNADSLA
+403 
-411 LALRTSALRIRGASV
+411 
-426 ELEQAGEDIEGVMS
+426 
-440 VLDNQKAIK
+440 K
-449 ALTGVDI
+449 ALGVAMN
-456 LEKDQKTIRSIYDIF
+456 
-471 LDISKV
+471 V
-477 YKDMSDV
+477 
-484 DQSALLDILAGKHR
+484 
-498 ASAISATLNNM
+498 M
-509 TEAEE
+509 T
-514 ILQNSLHAAG
+514 NVG
-524 SAQREYDSY
+524 
-533 LESTEAHIQ
+533 
-542 QFQSKLVETYTTFM
+542 FM
-556 NGDMISHAADLGTAV
+556 L
-571 LDLVNKTDLLKHSLI
+571 
-586 AITAIKVGQGI
+586 AITAITKVI
-597 SAIGGVIAST
+597 S
-607 TQQLNILG
+607 
-615 SALQKVKE
+615 E
-623 LPLDDVLRENA
+623 LAQAQENA
-634 LKQIGEETKNL
+634 IQAAKEATETYKSELDSIADYKQRLSELHEELKSGNLSYEETKTKR
-645 TEKNLKL
+645 TEL
-652 LLSQKQLGES
+652 
-662 DRKIILGKHNLTK
+662 
-675 EQAAEKLEKMGLT
+675 M
-688 NATNANTAANT
+688 
-699 ANAASTNTLKGA
+699 
-711 FTGLTA
+711 
-717 SIKATWVA
+717 
-725 MSALE
+725 
-730 KASVIL
+730 
-736 AAVSTVI
+736 
-743 SVGKMIFSGFNQAV
+743 
-757 EETRQK
+757 
-763 AQELGNTFSSTEKD
+763 
-777 IDSYKAKISE
+777 
-787 LYATINDSDS
+787 TI
-797 SIEDVTTARKNLM
+797 
-810 EVQDELIEKFGDEK
+810 QDELIEKFGTEKSAIESVTDAVKGQVDALDDLNEKAYRDWVARADEQTFWNKLLPGGKSGLDQAIDYMESNKTVSFYDMSNANSTTQDKYQAPITDEIRAIQEEIDKIIQSKYNLEK
-824 ETIDLITQA
+824 EFATFKLTGTPDEIKSQLEA
-833 IYGQTKALDELTNK
+833 IRQDYL
-847 QWQEVKNDFNN
+847 
-858 GDFWNDAGNFF
+858 
-869 NGYDDNIDRMLSEYG
+869 
-884 NYNVTIDLS
+884 DLS
-893 KYGGKLFTE
+893 KEAFLENGISSEYWEAYRSEAIDSINEVINKFDEGLKEHQETYQTYIEGMIKYDSEYSDEYATILQKRAALESAENSGNAQDIQKARQEFMDAINNGIQASGSNENIKKYFESLYPELQAEFASWNFEVAINANTDGLADEAKEIGEKYSATDLLNMVNTE
-902 GYDDFKQ
+902 GTQEGEESFD
-909 TAIDDFGA
+909 
-917 EVSAVGSEYL
+917 
-927 ELSGTAS
+927 
-934 EVHQKLLDIQSLI
+934 KL
-947 NDTSEF
+947 
-953 KPKDNFN
+953 
-960 TYLGELANSAKEV
+960 
-973 STQYEQ
+973 
-979 MYDQYILYEKVFNDN
+979 
-994 DYTQSFKDINE
+994 
-1005 KYKEYEEA
+1005 
-1013 FASGDSEKID
+1013 ID
-1023 KAIENYSVM
+1023 KAIEYGICTDK
-1032 VASAMNAALQNG
+1032 SAE
-1044 DTEVAEYFENM
+1044 EV
-1055 YPTLQSIV
+1055 Q
-1063 EQWEF
+1063 
-1068 KTKVIPTF
+1068 K
-1076 DTSGLKGKK
+1076 
-1085 ETDILAML
+1085 
-1093 ETDGIQEGEE
+1093 
-1103 IFNSIVASA
+1103 
-1112 KEYGLITDDNA
+1112 LI
-1123 KGIQK
+1123 
-1128 VLDLLVEWGILQGEI
+1128 DLLVELGIVQ
-1143 SDAAGDTN
+1143 DNVKGDTFN
-1151 TEILS
+1151 DKNPISS
-1156 TTEILSQIQSLSKGL
+1156 TTDILSQVELLSKGL
-1171 DQLDKIYADIY
+1171 DQLDKIYADVY
-1182 NKGDFDWSSIL
+1182 DKGDFDWSSIL
-1193 NNDGFKEAFGELGQV
+1193 NNDEFKQTFSELGQV

-1406 LVDNSDN
+1406 LVKNNDN

-1720 ADKYSQKNELH
+1720 SDKYSQKNELY

-1736 TAISAKKKN
+1736 NAISAKKKN

-1769 TTNLKK
+1769 TANLKK
-1775 AKKTLNNFK
+1775 SKKTLNNFK
-1784 STKENKSILSEIKKK
+1784 STKKNKSILSEIKKK

-1912 EQQKLIQKRNALQKS
+1912 EQQKLIQKRDALQKS

-2403 ENGKEMIYRA
+2403 ENGNEMIYRA
-2413 SDGAMLTPLNA
+2413 SDGAMLTPLNV

-2435 RLWEMAQMNP
+2435 RLWEMAQTSSIP
-2445 HLFNVPNVASNSIQ
+2445 FNIDTKNIP
-2459 TTLPAF
+2459 TTLPIL
-2465 ERNVSTGDVNI
+2465 ERNIGDSGDVNI
-2476 SFGDITL
+2476 DFGGITMYGVNDPETFGKQL
-2483 PDVTNSAEFVD
+2483 RE
-2494 SVENVMRGAV
+2494 EI
-2504 CKNGKTLKCL
+2504 CKNGRSTQCL
-2514 TEAVSSQQLGK
+2514 VEAVSAKQLGK
-2525 GIGKARMYRN
+2525 TGLGNARMYK